1 MVDDVASAGRP
12 VLVELRNVVKNFQSL
27 RPLRIR
33 QLEIRRAHA
42 LGLLGF
48 DEPMAEVFVNLL
60 TAASLPDEGDV
71 QVFGAPTSS
80 ISTHQSWMVMLDR
93 FGLVSRRS
101 VLLDQLT
108 TEQNLAIPFTLTVE
122 SMSDAIR
129 RDVRA
134 LAEEVGLP
142 SSHLTKRLG
151 ELPASSMMRLRLG
164 RALALKPEV
173 LLAEH
178 PNAPLTAG
186 EAAAFAADV
195 VRIRQSRGL
204 ASVVLTAD
212 RRFAEAIATDVLTL
226 QPATG
231 ELKADA
237 PAWKRWFR

>member
-1 MVDDVASAGRP
+1 MDDDAASAGAS
-12 VLVELRNVVKNFQSL
+12 VAVELRNVVKNFQSL

-33 QLEIRRAHA
+33 QLDIQRDHA

-71 QVFGAPTSS
+71 LVFGEPTSS
-80 ISTHQSWMVMLDR
+80 ITTHQSWMAMLDR

-108 TEQNLAIPFTLTVE
+108 AEQNLAIPFTLAVE
-122 SMSDAIR
+122 SMSDDIR
-129 RDVRA
+129 RDVRT
-134 LAEEVGLP
+134 LADEVGLP
-142 SSHLTKRLG
+142 SSHLIRPTA

-164 RALALKPEV
+164 RALALKPDV

-178 PNAPLTAG
+178 PNAPLTPA
-186 EAAAFAADV
+186 EASAFAADV
-195 VRIRQSRGL
+195 TRIRQSRGL
-204 ASVVLTAD
+204 ATVVLTAD
-212 RRFAEAIATDVLTL
+212 RRFADAIATEVLTL
-226 QPATG
+226 HPATG
-231 ELKADA
+231 ELQADT